1 MPVRRTMRI
10 LHVIGDL
17 APESGGPAKACVEM
31 ARALALRGHGVT
43 IATTDYAP
51 SGGRARPRIAPER
64 GLSLE
69 VHAAGFPRAWLAS
82 WPLKRALPRLVR
94 EADLVH
100 IHSLYLFHSW
110 AAGTLCRR
118 LGVPYIVRP
127 HGTLDPYIHRRH
139 RWRKRVMELWFQD
152 RVLRDAAAIHY
163 TSLEERR
170 LAEPYAQGAPGAVI
184 PLGLDLADYAELPPA
199 GSFRARYP
207 EIGER
212 QILLFLSRL
221 NFKKGLDVLVEAA
234 RRSLAAGVDAH
245 LVVAGP
251 DGGMEAATRRW
262 VASAGLESRTTF
274 TGMLIGRDKLAAF
287 RDAALFLLP
296 SSSENFGIAVVEA
309 MACGTPVI
317 VSDRVNIWREIVED
331 GAGLAVPPHAE
342 PFAAAAIR
350 LLADAPARRAMGEAG
365 RKAVA
370 RRYDWATI
378 AAELERLY
386 ARLAPSG
393 AEAAAG
399 AHGGAATGE
408 GEARPCPFR

>member
-1 MPVRRTMRI
+1 
-10 LHVIGDL
+10 
-17 APESGGPAKACVEM
+17 
-31 ARALALRGHGVT
+31 
-43 IATTDYAP
+43 
-51 SGGRARPRIAPER
+51 
-64 GLSLE
+64 
-69 VHAAGFPRAWLAS
+69 
-82 WPLKRALPRLVR
+82 VR

-118 LGVPYIVRP
+118 LRVPYIVRP

-152 RVLRDAAAIHY
+152 RVLRNAAAIHY

-184 PLGLDLADYAELPPA
+184 PLGLDLADYAELPPP
-199 GSFRARYP
+199 GSFRARHR
-207 EIGER
+207 EIGDR
-212 QILLFLSRL
+212 PILLFLSRL

-234 RRSLAAGVDAH
+234 RRTVASGVDAH
-245 LVVAGP
+245 LVIAGP

-262 VASAGLESRTTF
+262 VARAGLEGRATF
-274 TGMLIGRDKLAAF
+274 TGMLTGRDKLAAY

-317 VSDRVNIWREIVED
+317 VSDRVNIWREIVAD
-331 GAGLAVPPHAE
+331 GAGLAVPPQAE

-350 LLADAPARRAMGEAG
+350 LLADEPARRAMGEAG
-365 RKAVA
+365 RNAVP
-370 RRYDWATI
+370 RRYDWAMI

-386 ARLAPSG
+386 ARLAPNG
-393 AEAAAG
+393 AEAIM
-399 AHGGAATGE
+399 GGAQGAASGE